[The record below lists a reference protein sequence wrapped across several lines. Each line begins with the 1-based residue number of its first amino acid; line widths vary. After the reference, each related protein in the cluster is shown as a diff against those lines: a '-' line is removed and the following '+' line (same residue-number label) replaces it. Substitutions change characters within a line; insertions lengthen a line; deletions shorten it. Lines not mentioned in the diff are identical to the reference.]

1 MDRRKFL
8 GTTLGAVTAGTLFSR
23 DARAAAGRKIDHLGV
38 QLYTVRNQM
47 KEDFE
52 GTLAKV
58 AGVGYKEV
66 EFAGYFGHSPQ
77 DVRAILDR
85 HGLTAPSTHVPYSS
99 FGDQW
104 PQIIENSKVMGHKY
118 IINPSIDEAVRN
130 QPDGWKQ
137 AAATLNKAG
146 AVSKKAGVQLGYH
159 NHWIEFRPTADG
171 KLPYDI
177 LLAECD
183 PDLVKME
190 MDICWVKVGG
200 HDPVTYL
207 KKYPGHFP
215 LVHVKDMTKFP
226 KPGDVAQKTENQNMT
241 DVGSG
246 VSDWKRI
253 FGSAKGIEYYIVEH
267 DDAQAPFESIKNSY
281 NYLKNLRF

>member
-8 GTTLGAVTAGTLFSR
+8 GTALGAVTAATLFNR
-23 DARAAAGRKIDHLGV
+23 EGLAAANQRIHHLGV
-38 QLYTVRNQM
+38 QLYTVRVQM

-58 AGVGYKEV
+58 AGIGYKEV
-66 EFAGYFGHSPQ
+66 EFAGYFGRSPQ

-130 QPDGWKQ
+130 QPDGWKR
-137 AAATLNKAG
+137 AAETFNKAG

-177 LLAECD
+177 LLEECD

-190 MDICWVKVGG
+190 MDICWVKVAG
-200 HDPVTYL
+200 HDPLTYL
-207 KKYPGHFP
+207 QKYPGRFP
-215 LVHVKDMTKFP
+215 LVHVKDMKKFP
-226 KPGDVAQKTENQNMT
+226 EPTAVTQQTENQNMT

-246 VSDWKRI
+246 ATDWKRL
-253 FGSAKGIEYYIVEH
+253 FSSAKGIQYYIVEH
-267 DDAQAPFESIKNSY
+267 DETSTPFESIKNSY
-281 NYLKNLRF
+281 SYLKNLRF

>member
-8 GTTLGAVTAGTLFSR
+8 GTALGAVTAATLLNR
-23 DARAAAGRKIDHLGV
+23 QGWAAANHRIHHLGL

-47 KEDFE
+47 KQDFE

-58 AGVGYKEV
+58 ADVGYKEV
-66 EFAGYFGHSPQ
+66 EFAGYFDRSPQ
-77 DVRAILDR
+77 DVRTILDR
-85 HGLTAPSTHVPYSS
+85 HGLTAPSAHIPYSS

-104 PQIIENSKVMGHKY
+104 PQIIENSKIMGHKY
-118 IINPSIDEAVRN
+118 LINPSIDEAVRN
-130 QPDGWKQ
+130 QPDGWKH
-137 AAATLNKAG
+137 AAATLSNAG

-159 NHWIEFRPTADG
+159 NHWNEFRRTADG

-183 PDLVKME
+183 PGLVKME

-200 HDPVTYL
+200 YDPVAYL
-207 KKYPGHFP
+207 KKYPGRFP
-215 LVHVKDMTKFP
+215 LVHVKDMTRFP
-226 KPGDVAQKTENQNMT
+226 DPAAVTQKVENQNMT

-246 VSDWKRI
+246 PTDWKRI
-253 FGSAKGIEYYIVEH
+253 FASATGIEYYIVEH

-281 NYLKNLRF
+281 NYLKTLQF

>member
-8 GTTLGAVTAGTLFSR
+8 GTTLGAVTAATLFNREAWATAS
-23 DARAAAGRKIDHLGV
+23 RKIDHLGV

-66 EFAGYFGHSPQ
+66 EFAGYFGRSPQ

-130 QPDGWKQ
+130 QPDGWKT

-226 KPGDVAQKTENQNMT
+226 KPGDVVQKTENQNMT

-246 VSDWKRI
+246 VTDWKRI

-267 DDAQAPFESIKNSY
+267 DEAAMPFESIKNSY

>member
-8 GTTLGAVTAGTLFSR
+8 GTTLGAVTAATLFSR

-77 DVRAILDR
+77 DVRAILNR

-130 QPDGWKQ
+130 QSDGWKQ

-226 KPGDVAQKTENQNMT
+226 KPVDVVQKTENQNMT

-246 VSDWKRI
+246 VTDWKRI

-267 DDAQAPFESIKNSY
+267 DEAAMPFESIKNSY